1 MKITQTFYGKTKE
14 GKEISL
20 YTLSNDTKMTVKV
33 ITYGGIITSIEVPDR
48 HGKTDD
54 VVLGFNSLEEYLQ
67 GHPFFGVLVG
77 RYGNRIARGRFEL
90 DGKTYNLAQ
99 NDGVNHLHGGLIGF
113 DKVVW
118 DAKPFERDREVGVEL
133 RYLSKDG
140 EEGYPGNLSIR
151 VKYTLNNE
159 NTLAIEYEATTDK
172 PTVVNLTNHSYF
184 NLSGEGSGNILGHEL
199 TLDADFFTA
208 VDEGLIPT
216 GELRSVKNS
225 AMDFTTPHSIGSRFE
240 EVKGGYDHN
249 YVLNK
254 SLGELA
260 LIAKVA
266 EPESGRT
273 MEVWSIEPGIQLYTG
288 NNLDGSLVGKSGKA
302 YGPQSGFCL
311 ETQHYPDS
319 PNHPEFPTTRLNPGE
334 TYRTTTIYKFV

>member
-1 MKITQTFYGKTKE
+1 
-14 GKEISL
+14 
-20 YTLSNDTKMTVKV
+20 
-33 ITYGGIITSIEVPDR
+33 
-48 HGKTDD
+48 
-54 VVLGFNSLEEYLQ
+54 
-67 GHPFFGVLVG
+67 
-77 RYGNRIARGRFEL
+77 
-90 DGKTYNLAQ
+90 
-99 NDGVNHLHGGLIGF
+99 
-113 DKVVW
+113 
-118 DAKPFERDREVGVEL
+118 
-133 RYLSKDG
+133 
-140 EEGYPGNLSIR
+140 
-151 VKYTLNNE
+151 
-159 NTLAIEYEATTDK
+159 
-172 PTVVNLTNHSYF
+172 
-184 NLSGEGSGNILGHEL
+184 
-199 TLDADFFTA
+199 
-208 VDEGLIPT
+208 
-216 GELRSVKNS
+216 
-225 AMDFTTPHSIGSRFE
+225 MDFTTPHSIGSRFE

-334 TYRTTTIYKFV
+334 TYRTTTLYKFV